1 MEKFPNFW
9 HLYSRYFFI
18 LEEIQSKSNVENEI
32 LFEID
37 VVKLKLEIISQCE
50 ERIRHL
56 SDIIQKNVETL
67 LQKIRIGITTDYTKY
82 DFLIVA
88 Y

>member
-1 MEKFPNFW
+1 M
-9 HLYSRYFFI
+9 YSRYFFI

-67 LQKIRIGITTDYTKY
+67 LQKIRTGITTDYTKY